1 MFIDIIV
8 MFDEI
13 VVLRVHGDVTGDGG
27 ITSSGLEGESIK
39 QLQYYREG
47 SASFI

>member
-27 ITSSGLEGESIK
+27 DFSWNLNLTSLTLFFYFDRLLSVGT
-39 QLQYYREG
+39 
-47 SASFI
+47 

>member
-13 VVLRVHGDVTGDGG
+13 VVLRVHGDVTGEVVILLLEFELA
-27 ITSSGLEGESIK
+27 ITDTFFL
-39 QLQYYREG
+39 L
-47 SASFI
+47 

>member
-27 ITSSGLEGESIK
+27 VTSPGI
-39 QLQYYREG
+39 
-47 SASFI
+47 